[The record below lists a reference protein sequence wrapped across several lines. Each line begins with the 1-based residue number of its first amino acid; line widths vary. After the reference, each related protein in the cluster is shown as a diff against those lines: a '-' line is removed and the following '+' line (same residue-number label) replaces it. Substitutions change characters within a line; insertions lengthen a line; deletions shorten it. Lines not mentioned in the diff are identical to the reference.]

1 MRSVTVREAEFSPA
15 DVSALVASRRAENV
29 RRSPTGYTFAEAT
42 DPANQF
48 AFDVKPPIRDWSVA
62 ALNTAQKRFY
72 DAYPAA
78 KGDSS
83 YVWTVGRRDG

>member
-1 MRSVTVREAEFSPA
+1 MQ
-15 DVSALVASRRAENV
+15 DVAALIASRRRANV

-62 ALNTAQKRFY
+62 ALNSAQKRFY

-83 YVWTVGRRDG
+83 FVWDVQKKPQG